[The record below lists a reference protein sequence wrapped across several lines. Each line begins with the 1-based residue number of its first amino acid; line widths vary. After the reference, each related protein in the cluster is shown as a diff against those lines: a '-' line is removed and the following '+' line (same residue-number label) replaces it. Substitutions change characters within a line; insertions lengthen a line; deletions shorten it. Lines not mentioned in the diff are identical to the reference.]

1 MVDRGELETR
11 GRYAHLNFSRA
22 SIEAAQQRGQ
32 AISLTVAARIMG
44 RSTDF
49 VRDLI
54 AAGELT
60 SFSNPKW
67 PVFQLEVERYARAH
81 PPSSERVGQLTTEGA
96 SKLVGLSIG
105 QVRKL
110 AGAGLIPSDRDDR
123 GRYWF
128 RREHLALYL
137 RARAAAAAAEQFSPA
152 PEPPDT
158 AAIDARESASIAAVA
173 MSQAGKS

>member
-11 GRYAHLNFSRA
+11 GRYAHRNFSRA
-22 SIEAAQQRGQ
+22 SIEASQQRGQ

-60 SFSNPKW
+60 SFANPKW
-67 PVFQLEVERYARAH
+67 PVFRLEVERYARAH
-81 PPSSERVGQLTTEGA
+81 PPTPERAGQLTTEGA
-96 SKLVGLSIG
+96 SEMLGVGVG
-105 QVRKL
+105 QVREL
-110 AGAGLIPSDRDDR
+110 AAAGLIPSDRDDR

-158 AAIDARESASIAAVA
+158 TAIDARQWASITAVA
-173 MSQAGKS
+173 MSQPGKS